1 MAHWCFSNPSPSL
14 VPGWAFRIVI
24 DVDVRSAISF
34 RRRQSV
40 TSLAVVGCI
49 SRFQILADRLEVLLV
64 NARQYQNVRG
74 GGGTYRIVSGCNT
87 CTAWAGAQFLPAS
100 ASGDWFRSMRAEL
113 GPAMPT
119 RPQLTNS
126 PALSTILVT
135 AREAYREKR
144 FAADHRPDLQ
154 QRKVRLEKSAR
165 SPGYQLV
172 PLSSCKD
179 RVVP

>member
-40 TSLAVVGCI
+40 TSLAAVGCI
-49 SRFQILADRLEVLLV
+49 SRVQILAYRLEVLLV

-113 GPAMPT
+113 GPAMAT
-119 RPQLTNS
+119 RPHLTNS
-126 PALSTILVT
+126 PALSTPGGI
-135 AREAYREKR
+135 
-144 FAADHRPDLQ
+144 
-154 QRKVRLEKSAR
+154 QRKALRSRPSAR
-165 SPGYQLV
+165 SATKKSPIGEIG
-172 PLSSCKD
+172 PISGISTGAA
-179 RVVP
+179 